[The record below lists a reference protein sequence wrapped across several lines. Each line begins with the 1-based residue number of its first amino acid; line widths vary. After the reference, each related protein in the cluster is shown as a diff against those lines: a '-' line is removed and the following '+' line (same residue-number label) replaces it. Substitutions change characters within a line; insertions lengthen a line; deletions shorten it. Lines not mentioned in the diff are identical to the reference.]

1 MTFSVILGVTIPVF
15 LIIGV
20 GCLCR
25 VVGLVTE
32 SSEKTI
38 MALALNVLYPC
49 FIISEV
55 CGNQTLQQ
63 VSVVVTALLTGL
75 TLTAIALAVAAA
87 VGKLLKL
94 KSGPEQNTFT
104 VSGAIQNY
112 GFIPI
117 PLLKGLFPEETET
130 VGLLFI
136 HNLGL
141 ELALWTVG
149 VVIISGTREGMWRR
163 LINGP
168 TVAIILGLFLNF
180 TSGHELIP
188 EVAKK
193 AMEQLGLC
201 TIPISLLL
209 VGVSLAGVVIKGNWL
224 SGWRIPVGCD
234 HVTVFDNACFLFVGG
249 IAAVKLLTALDVNHV
264 DRIGDAG
271 GGVSDRDRETFW
283 RQAWSRRSNRDF
295 YDGGEPDFD
304 TCDFDVGDLAVRGDC
319 FLNRFGDSNFRDSN
333 FESCLVMS
341 NGESTRWC

>member
-49 FIISEV
+49 FIISKV
-55 CGNQTLQQ
+55 CGNQSLQQ
-63 VSVVVTALLTGL
+63 VSIVVSALLTGL
-75 TLTAIALAVAAA
+75 TLTAIALGVAAA

-117 PLLKGLFPEETET
+117 PLIEGLFPAEAAETLG
-130 VGLLFI
+130 VLFV

-141 ELALWTVG
+141 ELTLWTVG
-149 VVIISGTREGMWRR
+149 VVLISGTREGMWKR

-168 TVAIILGLFLNF
+168 TVAIIVGLFLNF
-180 TSGHELIP
+180 TSGHQLIP
-188 EVAKK
+188 EVAKT
-193 AMEQLGLC
+193 AMTQLGLC

-209 VGVSLAGVVIKGNWL
+209 VGVSLAGVVLKGNWL
-224 SGWRIPVGCD
+224 SGWRIPVGAIAVRFLIMPVFFLLAARLLSFSRPLMLIMLMESAMPAAVFPIVIAK
-234 HVTVFDNACFLFVGG
+234 HFGGKPSVAVQIVIFTTVASLILTPAILTLATWLFGVTV
-249 IAAVKLLTALDVNHV
+249 
-264 DRIGDAG
+264 
-271 GGVSDRDRETFW
+271 S
-283 RQAWSRRSNRDF
+283 
-295 YDGGEPDFD
+295 
-304 TCDFDVGDLAVRGDC
+304 
-319 FLNRFGDSNFRDSN
+319 
-333 FESCLVMS
+333 
-341 NGESTRWC
+341 

>member
-1 MTFSVILGVTIPVF
+1 MTFSVILGVTITVF

-38 MALALNVLYPC
+38 MALVLNVLYPC

-63 VSVVVTALLTGL
+63 FSVVVTTLFTGL
-75 TLTAIALAVAAA
+75 TLTAIALGVTAA
-87 VGKLLKL
+87 VSRLLKL
-94 KSGPEQNTFT
+94 KPGPEQNTFT

-141 ELALWTVG
+141 ELALWTIG

-168 TVAIILGLFLNF
+168 TVAIIVGLVLNF

-188 EVAKK
+188 LVATK
-193 AMEQLGLC
+193 AMEQIGLC

-209 VGVSLAGVVIKGNWL
+209 VGASLAGVVLKGNWL
-224 SGWRIPVGCD
+224 SGWRVPTGAIAVRFLIMPV
-234 HVTVFDNACFLFVGG
+234 FFLL
-249 IAAVKLLTALDVNHV
+249 AAMLLTNFSRPSNVNNV
-264 DRIGDAG
+264 GRVRDAS
-271 GGVSDRDRETFW
+271 GGVPDRDRK
-283 RQAWSRRSNRDF
+283 A
-295 YDGGEPDFD
+295 
-304 TCDFDVGDLAVRGDC
+304 
-319 FLNRFGDSNFRDSN
+319 FR
-333 FESCLVMS
+333 
-341 NGESTRWC
+341 W